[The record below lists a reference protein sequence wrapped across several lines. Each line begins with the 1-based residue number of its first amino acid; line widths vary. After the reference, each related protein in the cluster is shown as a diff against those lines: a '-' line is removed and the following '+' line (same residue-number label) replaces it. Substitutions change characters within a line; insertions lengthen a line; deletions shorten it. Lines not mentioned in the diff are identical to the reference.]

1 MQMLRC
7 TRDTIVL
14 HPDDHHQGQKQ
25 HPANHGRHPRYP
37 SSSSPLHTTANS
49 TTRSSGIPSPQAL
62 TPHLAHLGKRAV
74 CHMEQPGPV
83 SYRTVPWC
91 DLCQWVLIDCRR
103 RPID

>member
-7 TRDTIVL
+7 TRDTTVL
-14 HPDDHHQGQKQ
+14 HPDDHHQDQKQ

-62 TPHLAHLGKRAV
+62 ATHPHTAPRA
-74 CHMEQPGPV
+74 PGE
-83 SYRTVPWC
+83 TGCVPHRSSR
-91 DLCQWVLIDCRR
+91 DR
-103 RPID
+103 